1 MVEMCRK
8 TFCDESK
15 DMKDPE
21 DKKRS
26 QKQMESSKKRVAK
39 VQNDGTVLVT
49 NIRVAADFREAQRRA
64 EQKEA
69 SRRRIEK
76 LEMEAKTSL
85 EKFEEISRRW
95 TAARE
100 KDVPQELREA
110 LNQQQQLC
118 AVLLEDK
125 NRLIKDL
132 HQVRLKA
139 NDDRYVKDL
148 KKQAEHVDLMI
159 ERMEEQI
166 KNLMRCYREELDQI
180 EKVFSEE
187 RKELLSSNR
196 RVWEQMAHERRDKE
210 LDFLVQR
217 MRKVEE
223 CEILLQKLRM
233 EDEEEYNMVKIK
245 LDNDVQTLEQQL
257 QQMKAT
263 YQLNQEKLEY
273 NFQVLKKRDEENI
286 ATKSQQ
292 KRKITRLQDAIN
304 NLKMRCAKQE
314 KQAREENQSLSDD
327 YQRVMQ
333 QYRDVHQK
341 MRHFVTTDAKKFDE
355 IWLMNEAEVKE
366 LAEKALQINRLVH
379 EQQLALPWVR
389 PALPSMGQAG
399 RRGAPYVS
407 SPSDLRAPEKPRTK
421 SLKNEQLKNKKSLA
435 NLYIYVQ
442 FSSTKLKIRCIT
454 VRNLFMWGLVFAAT
468 TVTMS
473 QQSRNLS
480 SPERSEVQTAAYW
493 QTMASIIPESK
504 LKVWGALESALGK
517 YYTVLNERS
526 ELLVETQ
533 NLQQQNMELKMLLH
547 QYLSSKVNAELVVPP
562 TRLMQL
568 NKNNFSSE

>member
-1 MVEMCRK
+1 MVNFYFNKIMSSTAWEQQGRTDRDEEKRRK

-132 HQVRLKA
+132 HQQLKA

-399 RRGAPYVS
+399 RRGAP
-407 SPSDLRAPEKPRTK
+407 
-421 SLKNEQLKNKKSLA
+421 
-435 NLYIYVQ
+435 
-442 FSSTKLKIRCIT
+442 
-454 VRNLFMWGLVFAAT
+454 
-468 TVTMS
+468 TMS